1 MRKRVGILPAG
12 RAPAREGTDIV
23 DANGAKIGTV
33 TSGGFGPSVNG
44 PVSMGYVGAAHA
56 AVGTP
61 VGLVVR
67 GKVLPA
73 KISALPFAPHRYF
86 RG

>member
-1 MRKRVGILPAG
+1 MAATGLFASRAAFFKLTAG
-12 RAPAREGTDIV
+12 RGTPLV
-23 DANGAKIGTV
+23 NAANGFFTGLAIKGCATWRAV
-33 TSGGFGPSVNG
+33 
-44 PVSMGYVGAAHA
+44 VGAAHA